1 MDELGRALSHYVFG
15 IVGDVVHSK
24 GNVVMAKLQFYEK
37 HVLFYSSSAALSCDK
52 DHQCTVLLRQC
63 L

>member
-1 MDELGRALSHYVFG
+1 MNELGRALSHYVFG
-15 IVGDVVHSK
+15 IVGDVVHGK
-24 GNVVMAKLQFYEK
+24 GNVVMAKQQFYEK
-37 HVLFYSSSAALSCDK
+37 HVLIYSSSAALSCVK

>member
-15 IVGDVVHSK
+15 MAGDVVHSK

-37 HVLFYSSSAALSCDK
+37 HVLIYSSSSALSCVK
-52 DHQCTVLLRQC
+52 DHQCTVL
-63 L
+63 